1 MNAPLT
7 NTINASFDGYFDG
20 AAQTILALQNADG
33 AIPWFKDGVIDPWN
47 HLEAAMGLNT
57 LGLRSAG
64 ERAIAY
70 LRHSQLEDGSWWGQL
85 GSAVPIDEELHQF
98 TTKGMDTGNHV
109 RDTNFIAY
117 CATAIWHHL
126 RMFDDLDY
134 AHANWPMVKAAIN
147 FVIALQYPEGDIR
160 WTARDAGTP
169 EEDALVTGNSSIH
182 KSLSCAIKL
191 AEALGHQ
198 MPDWRNAKTKLG
210 QALADKPERYDRT
223 WEAKDRF
230 SMDWYYPVLSGA
242 LSRQQGQVR
251 LAENWDKFVIDG
263 FGCRCVADEPW
274 VTVAETAE
282 LVMAL
287 IAQGAQQKAAQIL
300 GWLDQFRDENGAY
313 WMGMQIEQKVFW
325 PVERPAWTAGAVIL
339 AFDSVHRITPA
350 HAVLTARDQTRS
362 LP

>member
-1 MNAPLT
+1 MNAPLS
-7 NTINASFDGYFDG
+7 NTINAGFDGYFDG

-70 LRHSQLEDGSWWGQL
+70 LRDSQLEDGSWWGQL

-126 RMFDDLDY
+126 CMFDDLDY

-160 WTARDAGTP
+160 WTARDPGTP

-198 MPDWRNAKTKLG
+198 VPDWHNAKTKLG

-242 LSRQQGQVR
+242 LSHQQGQAR

-350 HAVLTARDQTRS
+350 HAVLTARD
-362 LP
+362 

>member
-339 AFDSVHRITPA
+339 AFDSVHHITPA
-350 HAVLTARDQTRS
+350 HAVLTARD
-362 LP
+362 